1 MCIFPFIVI
10 SLLILTAERLEAD
23 NLVPK
28 VREHIRS
35 RIEAAGIPPKI
46 SVGKET
52 IHASVT
58 LPLFYERRAYRPA
71 WSTDNGLT
79 PHVHSLIRIISESY
93 KEGLNPADYHMHK
106 IKEMLNEIMEAR
118 KGKKPLNPSLFT
130 DMELLLSDAFL
141 IYGSHLLA
149 GAVNPETFDPEW
161 HAVRKEAD
169 LAAELEVALGNKG
182 IEGTINELLPV
193 HKEYHMLKQ
202 ALSRYRKIEA
212 GGGWLS
218 VPDGP
223 KIQKGD
229 SGERVAAIRS
239 RLTST
244 GELIVHDNSIRDM
257 FDESLDRALRSFQ
270 ETHGLDADGVVG
282 PATLDALNV
291 PVNKRLR
298 QIELNME
305 RWRWLPRN
313 LGKRYI
319 LVNIAGFSLDV
330 YEDNRHMMDM
340 RVVVGRQYRRTPVFS
355 KDMTYLVISPYW
367 HIPPN
372 IALKDKL
379 PLIRKNPG
387 YLEQERIRV
396 FHGAGTEMREIDP
409 KTVDWATIT
418 GRNFS
423 YRFRQ
428 DPGPFNALGR
438 VKFMFPNK
446 YNVYLHDTPSQEL
459 FAKSVRTFS
468 SGCVRIEKPIELAE
482 YLLRD
487 YSEWTRERILS
498 TADRRIERTV
508 QIKKPLP
515 VHLLYWTAWIDR
527 DGRMQFRNDI
537 YKRDEL
543 LDRALQE
550 KIPAVR
556 NLKKTSTRN

>member
-1 MCIFPFIVI
+1 MIIRPFSRKFIIPGKIYLCIFPFIVI

-23 NLVPK
+23 NLIPK

-71 WSTDNGLT
+71 WSTDYGLT
-79 PHVHSLIRIISESY
+79 PQVHSLIRMISESY

-106 IKEMLNEIMEAR
+106 IKEMLNEIMEDR
-118 KGKKPLNPSLFT
+118 KGKKPLNPSLLT

-239 RLTST
+239 RLTIT
-244 GELIVHDNSIRDM
+244 GELIVHDNSFRICLMYRWNERSEVSRKHM
-257 FDESLDRALRSFQ
+257 ALML
-270 ETHGLDADGVVG
+270 TGLWG
-282 PATLDALNV
+282 LQ
-291 PVNKRLR
+291 RL
-298 QIELNME
+298 
-305 RWRWLPRN
+305 
-313 LGKRYI
+313 
-319 LVNIAGFSLDV
+319 
-330 YEDNRHMMDM
+330 M
-340 RVVVGRQYRRTPVFS
+340 R
-355 KDMTYLVISPYW
+355 
-367 HIPPN
+367 
-372 IALKDKL
+372 
-379 PLIRKNPG
+379 
-387 YLEQERIRV
+387 
-396 FHGAGTEMREIDP
+396 
-409 KTVDWATIT
+409 
-418 GRNFS
+418 
-423 YRFRQ
+423 
-428 DPGPFNALGR
+428 
-438 VKFMFPNK
+438 
-446 YNVYLHDTPSQEL
+446 
-459 FAKSVRTFS
+459 
-468 SGCVRIEKPIELAE
+468 
-482 YLLRD
+482 
-487 YSEWTRERILS
+487 
-498 TADRRIERTV
+498 
-508 QIKKPLP
+508 
-515 VHLLYWTAWIDR
+515 
-527 DGRMQFRNDI
+527 
-537 YKRDEL
+537 
-543 LDRALQE
+543 
-550 KIPAVR
+550 
-556 NLKKTSTRN
+556 

>member
-1 MCIFPFIVI
+1 M
-10 SLLILTAERLEAD
+10 
-23 NLVPK
+23 
-28 VREHIRS
+28 
-35 RIEAAGIPPKI
+35 
-46 SVGKET
+46 
-52 IHASVT
+52 
-58 LPLFYERRAYRPA
+58 
-71 WSTDNGLT
+71 
-79 PHVHSLIRIISESY
+79 ISESY
-93 KEGLNPADYHMHK
+93 KEGLNPVDYHIHK
-106 IKEMLNEIMEAR
+106 IKEMLHEIMEAR
-118 KGKKPLNPSLFT
+118 KGKMPLNPFLFA
-130 DMELLLSDAFL
+130 DMDLLLSDAFL

-149 GAVNPETFDPEW
+149 GVVNPETFDPEW
-161 HAVRKEAD
+161 HAVRREAD
-169 LAAELEVALGNKG
+169 LGAVLEGALGNKG

-193 HKEYHMLKQ
+193 HKEYHLLKQ
-202 ALSRYRKIEA
+202 ALVRLRKIEA
-212 GGGWLS
+212 GGGWSS
-218 VPDGP
+218 VPYGP

-229 SGERVAAIRS
+229 RGERIAAIKS
-239 RLTST
+239 RLIIS
-244 GELIVHDNSIRDM
+244 GDLIAHENSVRDV
-257 FDESLDRALRSFQ
+257 FDDSLERAIRSFQ
-270 ETHGLDADGVVG
+270 ESHGLDADGVVG
-282 PATLDALNV
+282 PATFAALNV
-291 PVNKRLR
+291 PVGKRVR

-305 RWRWLPRN
+305 RWRWLPRD

-330 YEDNRHMMDM
+330 YEDNQQIMDM

-355 KDMTYLVISPYW
+355 KNMTYLVISPYW
-367 HIPPN
+367 NIPPN

-396 FHGAGTEMREIDP
+396 FHGAGAEMREIDP

-459 FAKSVRTFS
+459 FAKTVRTFS
-468 SGCVRIEKPIELAE
+468 SGCIRIEKPIELAE

-487 YSEWTRERILS
+487 YFEWTREKILS
-498 TADRRIERTV
+498 TADRRIEQTV

-527 DGRMQFRNDI
+527 DGRIQFRDDI
-537 YKRDEL
+537 YGRDEL
-543 LDRALQE
+543 LAKALQE
-550 KIPAVR
+550 KTPPFR
-556 NLKKTSTRN
+556 SLKKTSTRN